1 MKFCVTYGYSDEF
14 CKSEIVECNSIADAV
29 EYGKEQ
35 AEMAF
40 DADKNKPTLNDLAM
54 NLYERPLSQLR
65 SAQYENVV
73 ETYEIYKKTEF
84 FSYAGKFDPH
94 NGHHVVTLEEQ
105 GEAFIIDFG
114 E

>member
-14 CKSEIVECNSIADAV
+14 CKSEIVECDSIANAV

-35 AEMAF
+35 AKIAS
-40 DADKNKPTLNDLAM
+40 DTDKNKLTLNDLAM

-65 SAQYENVV
+65 SAQYENVI
-73 ETYEIYKKTEF
+73 ETYNRYKEAEF
-84 FSYAGKFDPH
+84 FSYVDKFNPK

-105 GEAFIIDFG
+105 GEAISIDFG

>member
-40 DADKNKPTLNDLAM
+40 DADKNKLTLNDLAM

-65 SAQYENVV
+65 CAQYENVV
-73 ETYEIYKKTEF
+73 ETYERYKETEF
-84 FSYAGKFDPH
+84 FSYVDKFDPH
-94 NGHHVVTLEEQ
+94 NGHHIVTLEEQ
-105 GEAFIIDFG
+105 GEAIIID
-114 E
+114 